1 MKKERIIRY
10 IALLCRLLVGLT
22 FSVSGY
28 VKAIDP
34 LGTQYKITDYLGAL
48 SLESLVPQWMTLMAS
63 LTVSTL
69 EFCLGILLLVGIR
82 RDIVTRL
89 SAVFM
94 CFMTLVTLW
103 IFLFTPVR
111 DCGCFGDAIRLTNGQ
126 TLAKNILLLAST
138 VFLWRRR
145 DLVTPLLPHRYN
157 WIVTNAVA
165 VVVLGTSAW
174 SLYDLPIVDFRPY
187 KVGVNIRKSME
198 IPPGS
203 PQPKLETYFIL
214 EKEGKRQEFTLENY
228 PDSTWTFIDS
238 RTVELSSGYVPPI
251 SDFAVTD
258 RETGEDVTDG
268 ILGYKG
274 YTYLLVCP
282 RLEDADD
289 SAFGEID
296 AIYENAMDKGWRF
309 YCLTSS
315 GEKGIENWRDITGA
329 RYDFLSADAT
339 VLKTM
344 IRSNPG
350 LILLKDGTIL
360 GKWSHNRLEKVLC
373 N

>member
-10 IALLCRLLVGLT
+10 IALLCRLLTGLT

-63 LTVSTL
+63 LSVSTL

-82 RDIVTRL
+82 RDMVTRL

-94 CFMTLVTLW
+94 CFMTLVTVW
-103 IFLFTPVR
+103 IFLFNPVS
-111 DCGCFGDAIRLTNGQ
+111 DCGCFGDAVKLTNGQ

-145 DLVTPLLPHRYN
+145 ELVTPLLPQKYN
-157 WIVTNAVA
+157 WIVTNVVA

-187 KVGVNIRKSME
+187 KVGVNIRESME

-214 EKEGKRQEFTLENY
+214 EKEGKRQEFTLDNY

-258 RETGEDVTDG
+258 RETGEDVTDS

-315 GEKGIENWRDITGA
+315 GDKGIENWRDITGA